1 MPCVRYSG
9 RQVAS
14 GPRSAVAEKALS
26 LAEREEISRGLS
38 SGEGLRAIAVRL
50 GRAPSTVCREVERK
64 EGRARYRACAADRR
78 AQRLARRRKAA
89 KLARCVPLQAVVE
102 AKLALKWSP
111 QQISRWLPGAFPSD
125 PEMRVSHETIY
136 MALYIQGRGALR
148 QELHRALRTG
158 CALRQPKKSVAN
170 GQGMWSVRRLDHRRH
185 RLGRR
190 GPLVEHWNGT
200 S

>member
-1 MPCVRYSG
+1 
-9 RQVAS
+9 
-14 GPRSAVAEKALS
+14 
-26 LAEREEISRGLS
+26 
-38 SGEGLRAIAVRL
+38 
-50 GRAPSTVCREVERK
+50 
-64 EGRARYRACAADRR
+64 
-78 AQRLARRRKAA
+78 
-89 KLARCVPLQAVVE
+89 
-102 AKLALKWSP
+102 
-111 QQISRWLPGAFPSD
+111 
-125 PEMRVSHETIY
+125 MRVSHETIY

-200 S
+200 SWTVIPSADPPTSSGDYLQVTGRGQPSRNNPRFSAAAVNSSRKRGAAREIRPRAR

>member
-64 EGRARYRACAADRR
+64 EGRARYRACAADRH
-78 AQRLARRRKAA
+78 AQRLARRPKAA

-158 CALRQPKKSVAN
+158 CALRRPKKSVAN
-170 GQGMWSVRRLDHRRH
+170 GPGKWSIRRLDHRAPPRAAGA
-185 RLGRR
+185 LG
-190 GPLVEHWNGT
+190 
-200 S
+200 